1 VGTGWL
7 REEVEA
13 CGAPFDRRGRRADEQ
28 IEVMRALWE
37 DRPQGAGFHGEFFEF
52 DHATCYPKPVAR
64 VPIHIGGHSRPAARR
79 AGRLGEGFQPLGVG
93 GDQVSELLAVMRDA
107 ASEAGRDPA
116 ALELSLGHLVTKI
129 DPERAEKLAM
139 VGADRVVLGMPPVSE
154 IQQAM
159 DLLSTCAERLEL

>member
-1 VGTGWL
+1 
-7 REEVEA
+7 
-13 CGAPFDRRGRRADEQ
+13 
-28 IEVMRALWE
+28 
-37 DRPQGAGFHGEFFEF
+37 
-52 DHATCYPKPVAR
+52 
-64 VPIHIGGHSRPAARR
+64 
-79 AGRLGEGFQPLGVG
+79 
-93 GDQVSELLAVMRDA
+93 LAVMRDA